1 MRGTGDQ
8 NNLHVSPTSTYVN
21 YFDLFCVYRQGCVV
35 IFLSYFLALLIKIGV
50 AADTLIETLGMV
62 MVFVNILLVLAVFWT
77 SWFAFRHMVSD
88 SDDEHTT
95 SV

>member
-1 MRGTGDQ
+1 M
-8 NNLHVSPTSTYVN
+8 
-21 YFDLFCVYRQGCVV
+21 V